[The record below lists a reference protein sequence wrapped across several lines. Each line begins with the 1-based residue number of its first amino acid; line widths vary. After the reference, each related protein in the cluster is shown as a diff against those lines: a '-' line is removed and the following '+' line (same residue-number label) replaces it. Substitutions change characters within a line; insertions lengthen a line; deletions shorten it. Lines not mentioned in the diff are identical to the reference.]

1 MMQTRAGRMSV
12 SSQMASFLIPA
23 LSVKLEAL
31 IAKHNKQGIVLVKT
45 PPQPNFKPPK
55 LAYLQQDYP
64 DAYVA
69 KTLNLVVH
77 NTNEVQHIYFR
88 NTLFANTISARLQIV
103 FAEDTNRVIDHANLK
118 IYEYPLFSP

>member
-1 MMQTRAGRMSV
+1 MMQARAGRMSV
-12 SSQMASFLIPA
+12 SGQMASFLIPE

-31 IAKHNKQGIVLVKT
+31 IAKHNKHGIILVKT
-45 PPQPNFKPPK
+45 PPQSNYKPPK
-55 LAYLQQDYP
+55 PAYLQKDYP

-69 KTLNLVVH
+69 KTLNLVLH
-77 NTNEVQHIYFR
+77 NANEIQNIYFR

-103 FAEDTNRVIDHANLK
+103 FADDTNRIIDHANLK